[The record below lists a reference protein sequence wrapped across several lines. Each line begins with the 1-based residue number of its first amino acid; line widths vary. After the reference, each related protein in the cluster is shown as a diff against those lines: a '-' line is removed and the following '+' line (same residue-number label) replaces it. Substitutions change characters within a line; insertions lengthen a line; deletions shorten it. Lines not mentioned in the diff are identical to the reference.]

1 MDQWIPAFAG
11 NAVVMCLDLVGNRS
25 GASETHHL
33 RRGAG
38 PVVYKTSCASPA
50 DSRIAKKLQ
59 HFTAAR
65 LAIHHDVT
73 SGRHMLLPSSSL
85 ASLPSRGEP
94 EEARRQQRGFPMSD
108 FARLLEVEIP
118 RLRRYAR
125 ALTRDVTRA
134 DDLVQSCLTRAV
146 AKQHL
151 WHGTDLR
158 AWLFTILHNQHV
170 NDVRRSV
177 REGIGVAVE
186 EMAPLLTVQS
196 SAIAALQLRDLEKA
210 IAKLPQEQ
218 RQVIL
223 LVGLEGMRYEEVAL
237 ILKVPVGTVLSRLSR
252 GRDQLRRLMDM
263 GDEVSPRPPAAIE
276 PDHRAL
282 GRRRAAA

>member
-1 MDQWIPAFAG
+1 
-11 NAVVMCLDLVGNRS
+11 
-25 GASETHHL
+25 
-33 RRGAG
+33 
-38 PVVYKTSCASPA
+38 
-50 DSRIAKKLQ
+50 
-59 HFTAAR
+59 
-65 LAIHHDVT
+65 
-73 SGRHMLLPSSSL
+73 
-85 ASLPSRGEP
+85 
-94 EEARRQQRGFPMSD
+94 MSD

-134 DDLVQSCLTRAV
+134 DDLVQSCLTRAI

-151 WHGTDLR
+151 WQPGTDLR

-177 REGIGVAVE
+177 HEGIHVAVE
-186 EMAPLLTVQS
+186 EMAPVLIVHPNALAT
-196 SAIAALQLRDLEKA
+196 LQLRDLEAA

-237 ILKVPVGTVLSRLSR
+237 ILGIPVGTVRSRLSR
-252 GRDQLRRLMDM
+252 GREQLRKLMDM
-263 GDEVSPRPPAAIE
+263 GDEATFQQSEGFEPEAASPRRRSAAY
-276 PDHRAL
+276 HRPSAP
-282 GRRRAAA
+282 RHAA